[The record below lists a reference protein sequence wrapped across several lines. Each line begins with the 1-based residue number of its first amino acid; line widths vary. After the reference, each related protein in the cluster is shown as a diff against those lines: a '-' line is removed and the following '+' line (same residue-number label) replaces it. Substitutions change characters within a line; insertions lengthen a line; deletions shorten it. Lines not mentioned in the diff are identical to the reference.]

1 MEDEAYK
8 RALRAQALSVLER
21 ALVIVGGSAEELAQ
35 RLGASSGDVAQWL
48 SGAQDVP
55 QEAVDAAVQIILKDL
70 DADRRRKQARRGP
83 RSGT

>member
-48 SGAQDVP
+48 SGADVP